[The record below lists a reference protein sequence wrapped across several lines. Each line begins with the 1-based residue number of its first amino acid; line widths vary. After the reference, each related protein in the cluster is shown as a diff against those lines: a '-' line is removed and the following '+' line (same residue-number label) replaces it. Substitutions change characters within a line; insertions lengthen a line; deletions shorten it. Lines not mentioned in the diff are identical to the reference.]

1 MKKIGILMLDT
12 NFPRIK
18 GDIGN
23 EETFSFPTVKKIV
36 TGADTTKVV
45 DLGDRGLLNNFI
57 DACRELESLGVSAI
71 TTSCGFL
78 AKFQRELADSVDI
91 PVFTSSLIQA
101 KYIEPLLKKDQT
113 IGILTIKKSSLTEE
127 HFKGVGIENINKV
140 IYSMEGTSFEK
151 TFMDTEIKYNK
162 NKLQQDILEVAT
174 KMVTENSNIGAIICE
189 CTNMPPFSKAISD
202 KLNIPVFDIVTLTNY
217 IYSSINKPSFL

>member
-12 NFPRIK
+12 KFPRIK

-23 EETFSFPTVKKIV
+23 KDTFSFPTVKKIV

-57 DACRELESLGVSAI
+57 AAAKELESSGVSAI

-78 AKFQRELADSVDI
+78 AKFQKELADSVDV

-101 KYIEPLLKKDQT
+101 KYIEPLLKKDQA

-140 IYSMEGTSFEK
+140 IYSMEETSFEK
-151 TFMDTEIKYNK
+151 TFMDTGIKFDK
-162 NKLQQDILEVAT
+162 DKLQQDILDIAT
-174 KMVTENSNIGAIICE
+174 KMVNENPNVGAIICE

-217 IYSSINKPSFL
+217 IYSSLEKASF